1 MAFEQI
7 IPRDVISANKLAEVD
22 VNGKKVLLVNYQ
34 DRIKAFQPLC
44 PHQGASL
51 AKGHLKQGYIVCP
64 VHQRMYAF
72 ETGKHNFTSECLKTY
87 TAIEK
92 DGYIFI
98 DTDELSA
105 G

>member
-1 MAFEQI
+1 MGLERMIARE
-7 IPRDVISANKLAEVD
+7 DLTLNKMAEVE
-22 VNGKKVLLVNYQ
+22 VNGKKILLVNYQ
-34 DRIKAFQPLC
+34 DNVKAFQPHC

-51 AKGHLKQGYIVCP
+51 VKGQVKQGFIVCP
-64 VHQRMYAF
+64 VHQRMYSF

-98 DTDELSA
+98 DTDELN